1 MQVKRSKQMSPSNKY
16 EAGFT
21 LLELLVVL
29 VILGLL
35 TTIVG
40 PQVMKMLGN
49 AKSDIARIQMGNI
62 GSALDL
68 FNLDVGRYPSEK
80 EGLNVLVR
88 KPIGIERWSGPYLK
102 SNTTPIDPWEQP
114 YLYRQPG
121 KDNKPYELKSLG
133 ADKQR
138 GGSGENADIIT
149 P

>member
-1 MQVKRSKQMSPSNKY
+1 MQVNKSKQIGSNNKY
-16 EAGFT
+16 DAGFT

-35 TTIVG
+35 TAIVG

-49 AKSDIARIQMGNI
+49 AKSDIARIQMENI
-62 GSALDL
+62 GSDLDL

-80 EGLNVLVR
+80 EGLNVLIR
-88 KPIGIERWSGPYLK
+88 KPTGMESWSGPYLK
-102 SNTTPIDPWEQP
+102 SNTIPIDPWEQP

-121 KDNKPYELKSLG
+121 QDNKPYELKSLG
-133 ADKQR
+133 ADKKR
-138 GGSGENADIIT
+138 GGSGENTDILT